1 MRVRQAA
8 NSKTASFTGIAMNL
22 VNGVESDAISVR
34 DRGLMYGD
42 GVFRTFILRG
52 GKPQLWRRQYAKL
65 AADCRALRIAC
76 PAAAVLEH
84 DLAAIAARFPDCVI
98 KIVVTRGGSERGY
111 AIPVAASPVRVVSG
125 SPLPDYS
132 QYHYE
137 RGVRAQLCRTRLA
150 TQPALAGIK
159 HLNRLE
165 NVLARSEW
173 SDPGIAEG
181 LLCDTDGNVICG
193 TMSNVFLV
201 TDGELLTPDLALS
214 GVAGVQ
220 RELVI
225 ELAHSNNI
233 PVRIASVS
241 IEELFCADELFLVNS
256 VIGVWQIT
264 ALDDKIWNAGPMTAQ
279 FRRWINDAQDT
290 LTLIDTPKD

>member
-1 MRVRQAA
+1 MTPHTLVSPPAIHAGPR
-8 NSKTASFTGIAMNL
+8 TGIAMNL

-42 GVFRTFILRG
+42 GVFRTFTLRG
-52 GKPQLWRRQYAKL
+52 GKPLLWWRQYAKL
-65 AADCRALRIAC
+65 AADCKALRIAC
-76 PAAAVLEH
+76 PAAGVFER
-84 DLAAIAARFPDCVI
+84 DLAAIAARFPDCVV
-98 KIVVTRGGSERGY
+98 KIVVTRGGGERGY
-111 AIPVAASPVRVVSG
+111 AIPAAASPVRVVSA
-125 SPLPDYS
+125 SPLPDYP
-132 QYHYE
+132 QLHYD
-137 RGVRAQLCRTRLA
+137 RGVRAHLCRIRLA
-150 TQPALAGIK
+150 SQPALAGIK

-181 LLCDTDGNVICG
+181 LLCDADGNVICG

-201 TDGELLTPDLALS
+201 RGGELVTPDLARC

-225 ELAHSNNI
+225 ELARSNNI
-233 PVRIASVS
+233 PARIASVS
-241 IEELFCADELFLVNS
+241 IGELLCADELFLVNS

-264 ALDDKIWNAGPMTAQ
+264 ALDRKTWIAGPMTAQ
-279 FRRWINDAQDT
+279 IRRWINHAQRC
-290 LTLIDTPKD
+290 